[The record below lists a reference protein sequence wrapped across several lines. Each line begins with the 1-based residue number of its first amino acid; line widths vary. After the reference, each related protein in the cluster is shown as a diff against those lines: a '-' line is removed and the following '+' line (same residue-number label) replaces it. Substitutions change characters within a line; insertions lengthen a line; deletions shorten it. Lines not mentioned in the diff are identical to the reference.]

1 MMEVRR
7 LGSISEPVS
16 NRLSGSS
23 SAPRAFFCNW
33 TACSGV

>member
-16 NRLSGSS
+16 NRLIRSS
-23 SAPRAFFCNW
+23 FAPRVFHCNW